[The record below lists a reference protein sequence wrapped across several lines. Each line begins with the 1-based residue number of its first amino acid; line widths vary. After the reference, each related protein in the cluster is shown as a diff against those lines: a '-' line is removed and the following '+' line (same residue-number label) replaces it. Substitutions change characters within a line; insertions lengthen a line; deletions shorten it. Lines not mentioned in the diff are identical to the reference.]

1 MLSKYQIVKNN
12 WNQIKNLSDLAN
24 VLTPYLKESPFSF
37 IKLFVIKI
45 FRSFYGL
52 DSHRYENYS
61 IIMQIVY
68 LTVIIK
74 GIFSSIRNFEIIY
87 KYFIVVSLIF
97 VYFLINAVAVV
108 PILRYINL
116 H

>member
-1 MLSKYQIVKNN
+1 M
-12 WNQIKNLSDLAN
+12 
-24 VLTPYLKESPFSF
+24 LTPYLKESPFSF
-37 IKLFVIKI
+37 IKLFVIK
-45 FRSFYGL
+45 FLEFGL

-61 IIMQIVY
+61 IIMQMIFNCNN
-68 LTVIIK
+68 K

-108 PILRYINL
+108 PILRYVNPPLGLFLFLFHL
-116 H
+116 HF